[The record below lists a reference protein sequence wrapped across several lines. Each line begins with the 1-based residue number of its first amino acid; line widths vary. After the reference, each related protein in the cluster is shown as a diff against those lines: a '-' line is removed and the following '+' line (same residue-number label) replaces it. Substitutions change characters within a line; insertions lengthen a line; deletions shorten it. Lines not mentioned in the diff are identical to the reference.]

1 MPPSSLIKYQWNQLL
16 NYQGSVWCE
25 EFARF
30 LVKDPCNS
38 VRNNFAIVPN
48 RLKNSVARYDKK
60 RLQHL
65 PSRPDVEVD
74 GIPYEEVE
82 AELGYKGRSA

>member
-1 MPPSSLIKYQWNQLL
+1 M
-16 NYQGSVWCE
+16 
-25 EFARF
+25 
-30 LVKDPCNS
+30 
-38 VRNNFAIVPN
+38 RNNFAIVPN

-60 RLQHL
+60 RLQHV

-82 AELGYKGRSA
+82 AELGYKGCSA